1 MMSTEDMIRELG
13 IVKEDYENKSARAA
27 LTNIPVML
35 GDVIGKL
42 KELNKEIESLKMENT
57 FLREMLKSN
66 SEYGEPHNEYKANDL
81 VNRDPKDPVINN
93 FPNSQP
99 GTPEP
104 ILL

>member
-1 MMSTEDMIRELG
+1 MMSTEDMIMELNGVRE
-13 IVKEDYENKSARAA
+13 KYKNKPVY
-27 LTNIPVML
+27 TGDVNIPIMCD
-35 GDVIGKL
+35 DVIRKL

-66 SEYGEPHNEYKANDL
+66 SEYGELYNEYKANDL

-93 FPNSQP
+93 FPNNQP

>member
-13 IVKEDYENKSARAA
+13 IVKEDYENRAARAA

-35 GDVIGKL
+35 SDVIGKL

-66 SEYGEPHNEYKANDL
+66 SEFGNEYPEYRDL
-81 VNRDPKDPVINN
+81 VNRDLKDPVING
-93 FPNSQP
+93 FPNMQP

>member
-35 GDVIGKL
+35 GDVIRKL
-42 KELNKEIESLKMENT
+42 EELNKEIESLKSENK
-57 FLREMLKSN
+57 FLKGILRTN
-66 SEYGEPHNEYKANDL
+66 SEFGDKKPEYRDL
-81 VNRDPKDPVINN
+81 VNRDPKDPIING
-93 FPNSQP
+93 FPNMQP